1 MRKAII
7 FSHNW
12 NNKLDNDIF
21 TTIRTH
27 TSDKEKYYRK
37 NIEEEFDIVLNCKDK
52 CIVKLVGVDVKRF
65 DKINDDILILDTG
78 LMSIIDIEKV
88 FYRFG
93 MNTIKDKMIILMLK
107 KI

>member
-27 TSDKEKYYRK
+27 SPDKERYYRK
-37 NIEEEFDIVLNCKDK
+37 NIGLDFDVVLNCKDK
-52 CIVKLVGVDVKRF
+52 CKVQLIGIEVKPF

-88 FYRFG
+88 FYKFG
-93 MNTIKDKMIILMLK
+93 MNTIKDKMIILILK